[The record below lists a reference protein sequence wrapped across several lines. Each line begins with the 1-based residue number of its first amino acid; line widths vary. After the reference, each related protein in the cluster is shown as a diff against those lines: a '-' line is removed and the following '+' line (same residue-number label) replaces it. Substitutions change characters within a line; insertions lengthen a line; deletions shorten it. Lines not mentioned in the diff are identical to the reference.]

1 MTNPAILITGAN
13 RGIGLELTEQFAKDG
28 WQVLACC
35 RNPADAGQLQ
45 ALSERDPAI
54 ELHALDVTNYE
65 QMASLADQLGNRPID
80 ILLSNAGI
88 YGSKGVGF
96 GEVDAQE
103 WRQVLEV
110 NTIAPLMLVQTFVEQ
125 VAASQQK
132 LVAVISSKVGS
143 IADNSSGGSYIYR
156 SSKTAVNQVV
166 KSLSI
171 DLAGRDITVISLHP
185 GWVKTDMG
193 GTNAE
198 ISTDE
203 SVSGLKSILQSAGLA
218 QSGQFLEFNGN
229 SIPW

>member
-1 MTNPAILITGAN
+1 MTKPTILITGAN
-13 RGIGLELTEQFAKDG
+13 RGIGLTFAEQFAADG

-35 RNPADAGQLQ
+35 RNPGGAGQLQ
-45 ALSERDPAI
+45 HLADRFPAV
-54 ELHALDVTNYE
+54 EVHTLDVTNYE
-65 QMASLADQLGNRPID
+65 QMETLGDQLVNRPID

-88 YGSKGVGF
+88 YGSKGVNF
-96 GEVDAQE
+96 GDVDAME

-143 IADNSSGGSYIYR
+143 IADNSSGGSYVYR

-171 DLAGRDITVISLHP
+171 DLASRDISVISLHP
-185 GWVKTDMG
+185 GWVQTDMG
-193 GTNAE
+193 GPNAE
-198 ISTDE
+198 ISLDE
-203 SVSGLKSILQSAGLA
+203 SVSGLKNILQSAGLA
-218 QSGQFLEFNGN
+218 QSGQFIEFNGE

>member
-1 MTNPAILITGAN
+1 MTKPTILITGAN
-13 RGIGLELTEQFAKDG
+13 RGIGLKLTEQFAEDG

-35 RNPADAGQLQ
+35 RAPAQAGQLQ
-45 ALSERDPAI
+45 ALTERNSTI
-54 ELHALDVTNYE
+54 EIYALDVTNYQ
-65 QMASLADQLGNRPID
+65 QMSSLAEKLANRPID

-88 YGSKGVGF
+88 YGSRGAVF
-96 GEVDAQE
+96 GGIDAEE

-110 NTIAPLMLVQTFVEQ
+110 NTIAPMMLVQSFVDQ

-171 DLAGRDITVISLHP
+171 DLVGRGISVVSLHP

-193 GTNAE
+193 GPNAE

-203 SVSGLKSILQSAGLA
+203 SVSGLKSILQSAGRQ
-218 QSGQFLEFNGN
+218 QSGQFIEFNGN

>member
-1 MTNPAILITGAN
+1 MTNPTILITGAN
-13 RGIGLELTEQFAKDG
+13 RGIGLELTEKFAEAG

-45 ALSERDPAI
+45 ALSERGLAI
-54 ELHALDVTNYE
+54 ELHALDVTDYA
-65 QMASLADQLGNRPID
+65 QMAALSDQLANRPID

-88 YGSKGVGF
+88 YGSKGAGF
-96 GEVDAQE
+96 GEVDTEE

-110 NTIAPLMLVQTFVEQ
+110 NTIAPLMLVQAFVEQ

-143 IADNSSGGSYIYR
+143 IADNSSGGSYVYR

-171 DLAGRDITVISLHP
+171 DLAGRDIAVISLHP
-185 GWVKTDMG
+185 GWVQTEMG
-193 GTNAE
+193 GPNAE
-198 ISTDE
+198 IGTDE
-203 SVSGLKSILQSAGLA
+203 SVSGLKGILQSAGRA
-218 QSGQFLEFNGN
+218 QSGQFIEFNGD

>member
-1 MTNPAILITGAN
+1 MSNPTILITGAN
-13 RGIGLELTEQFAKDG
+13 RGIGLQLTEQFAQDG

-35 RNPADAGQLQ
+35 RNPTDTSQLQ
-45 ALSERDPAI
+45 ALIDRDLPI

-65 QMASLADQLGNRPID
+65 QMATLADQLGNRPID

-88 YGSKGVGF
+88 YGPKGGSF
-96 GEVDAQE
+96 GEVDAE
-103 WRQVLEV
+103 KWRQVLEV
-110 NTIAPLMLVQTFVEQ
+110 NTIAPLMLVQAFVGQ

-132 LVAVISSKVGS
+132 LVAIISSKVGS
-143 IADNSSGGSYIYR
+143 IADNSSGGSYMYR

-171 DLAGRDITVISLHP
+171 DLASRDITVMSLHP

-193 GTNAE
+193 GPNAE

-203 SVSGLKSILQSAGLA
+203 SVSGLTSILQSAKLA
-218 QSGQFLEFNGN
+218 QSGQFIEFDGC

>member
-1 MTNPAILITGAN
+1 MTNPTILITGAN
-13 RGIGLELTEQFAKDG
+13 RGIGLTLTKQFAEDG

-35 RNPADAGQLQ
+35 RNPADAGQL
-45 ALSERDPAI
+45 LDLTERGLAI
-54 ELHALDVTNYE
+54 EIHALDVTNYA
-65 QMASLADQLGNRPID
+65 QMAALADQLGARPID

-88 YGSKGVGF
+88 FGSKSASF
-96 GEVDAQE
+96 GGINADE

-143 IADNSSGGSYIYR
+143 IADNSSGGAYMYR

-171 DLAGRDITVISLHP
+171 DLAERGISVISLHP
-185 GWVKTDMG
+185 GWVQTDMG
-193 GTNAE
+193 GPNAE
-198 ISTDE
+198 ISTDQ
-203 SVSGLKSILQSAGLA
+203 SVSGLKSILQSAGPA
-218 QSGQFLEFNGN
+218 QSGQFIEYDGSN
-229 SIPW
+229 IPW

>member
-1 MTNPAILITGAN
+1 MTNPTILITGAN
-13 RGIGLELTEQFAKDG
+13 RGIGLELTEQFAEDG

-35 RNPADAGQLQ
+35 RNPADAEQLQ
-45 ALSERDPAI
+45 ALTKRDLAI
-54 ELHALDVTNYE
+54 ELNALDVTNYE
-65 QMASLADQLGNRPID
+65 QMAALADQLGNRPID

-193 GTNAE
+193 GRNAE

-218 QSGQFLEFNGN
+218 QSGQFIEFNGS

>member
-1 MTNPAILITGAN
+1 MANPIILITGAN
-13 RGIGLELTEQFAKDG
+13 RGIGLELSEQFAEDG

-35 RNPADAGQLQ
+35 RNPADARQLQ
-45 ALSERDPAI
+45 ALSERGLAI
-54 ELHALDVTNYE
+54 ELHALDVTDYA
-65 QMASLADQLGNRPID
+65 QMATLADQLADRPID

-88 YGSKGVGF
+88 YGSKDTGF
-96 GEVDAQE
+96 GEVDAEE

-110 NTIAPLMLVQTFVEQ
+110 NTIAPLMLAQAFVEQ

-171 DLAGRDITVISLHP
+171 DLAGRNIAVISLHP
-185 GWVKTDMG
+185 GWVQTEMG
-193 GTNAE
+193 GPNAE
-198 ISTDE
+198 IGTDE
-203 SVSGLKSILQSAGLA
+203 SVSGLKSILQSAGRA
-218 QSGQFLEFNGN
+218 QSGQFIEFNGN

>member
-1 MTNPAILITGAN
+1 MSNPTILITGAN
-13 RGIGLELTEQFAKDG
+13 RGIGLELTRQFAEDG

-45 ALSERDPAI
+45 ALSERGLAI
-54 ELHALDVTNYE
+54 ELHALDVTDYE
-65 QMASLADQLGNRPID
+65 QMTTLADQLAKRPID

-88 YGSKGVGF
+88 YGSKAVGF
-96 GEVDAQE
+96 GGIDAKE

-110 NTIAPLMLVQTFVEQ
+110 NTIAPLMLVQAFVEQ

-132 LVAVISSKVGS
+132 LVAVIGSKVGS

-171 DLAGRDITVISLHP
+171 DLADRGISVISLHP
-185 GWVKTDMG
+185 GWVQTEMG
-193 GTNAE
+193 GPDAE

-203 SVSGLKSILQSAGLA
+203 SVSGLKRILQSAGLA
-218 QSGQFLEFNGN
+218 QSGQFIEYNGN

>member
-1 MTNPAILITGAN
+1 MANPTILITGAN
-13 RGIGLELTEQFAKDG
+13 RGIGLELTEQFAEDG

-35 RNPADAGQLQ
+35 RNPADAGKLQ
-45 ALSERDPAI
+45 ALIERDLAI
-54 ELHALDVTNYE
+54 ELHALDVTNY
-65 QMASLADQLGNRPID
+65 QQIASLADQIGNRPID

-110 NTIAPLMLVQTFVEQ
+110 NTIAPLMLVQSFVEQ
-125 VAASQQK
+125 VATSQQK

-171 DLAGRDITVISLHP
+171 DLASRDISVMSLHP

-193 GTNAE
+193 GPNAE

-218 QSGQFLEFNGN
+218 QSGQFIEFNGN

>member
-218 QSGQFLEFNGN
+218 QSGQFIEFDGS

>member
-1 MTNPAILITGAN
+1 MTNPTILITGAN
-13 RGIGLELTEQFAKDG
+13 RGIGLELTRQFAEDG

-45 ALSERDPAI
+45 ALGEQNPAI
-54 ELHALDVTNYE
+54 ELHALDVTNYQ
-65 QMASLADQLGNRPID
+65 QMAALADQMGHRPID

-88 YGSKGVGF
+88 YGSKGTGF

-110 NTIAPLMLVQTFVEQ
+110 NTIAPFMLVQTFVEQ
-125 VAASQQK
+125 VTASQQK

-171 DLAGRDITVISLHP
+171 DLADRDISVISLHP

-193 GTNAE
+193 GPNGE

-203 SVSGLKSILQSAGLA
+203 SVVGLKSILQSAGPA
-218 QSGQFLEFNGN
+218 QSGQFIEFNGS

>member
-1 MTNPAILITGAN
+1 MANPTILITGAN
-13 RGIGLELTEQFAKDG
+13 RGIGLELSEQFAEDG

-45 ALSERDPAI
+45 ALSERGLAI
-54 ELHALDVTNYE
+54 ELHALDVTDYA
-65 QMASLADQLGNRPID
+65 QMASLADQLANRSID

-88 YGSKGVGF
+88 YGSKGTGF
-96 GEVDAQE
+96 GEVDAEE

-110 NTIAPLMLVQTFVEQ
+110 NTIAPLMLAQAFVEQ

-171 DLAGRDITVISLHP
+171 DLAGRDIAVISLHP
-185 GWVKTDMG
+185 GWVQTEMG
-193 GTNAE
+193 GPNAE
-198 ISTDE
+198 IGTDE

-218 QSGQFLEFNGN
+218 QSGQFIEFNGN

>member
-1 MTNPAILITGAN
+1 MTNPTILITGAN
-13 RGIGLELTEQFAKDG
+13 RGIGLKLSEQFAQDG

-35 RNPADAGQLQ
+35 RNPADARDLQ
-45 ALSERDPAI
+45 DLSERGLAV
-54 ELHALDVTNYE
+54 EVHELDVTNYE
-65 QMASLADQLGNRPID
+65 QMANLAGQLGNRPID

-88 YGSKGVGF
+88 YGSKGTGF
-96 GEVDAQE
+96 GEIDAAE

-110 NTIAPLMLVQTFVEQ
+110 NTIAPLMLVQAFVKQ

-171 DLAGRDITVISLHP
+171 DLADRGISVISLHP
-185 GWVKTDMG
+185 GWVQTEMG
-193 GTNAE
+193 GPNAE
-198 ISTDE
+198 ISTDQ
-203 SVSGLKSILQSAGLA
+203 SVSG
-218 QSGQFLEFNGN
+218 
-229 SIPW
+229 

>member
-1 MTNPAILITGAN
+1 MTNPTILITGAN
-13 RGIGLELTEQFAKDG
+13 RGIGLELTEKFTEAG
-28 WQVLACC
+28 WQVLASC

-45 ALSERDPAI
+45 ALSERGLAI
-54 ELHALDVTNYE
+54 ELHALDVTDYA
-65 QMASLADQLGNRPID
+65 QMAALSDQLANRPID

-88 YGSKGVGF
+88 YGSKGAGF
-96 GEVDAQE
+96 GEVDAEE

-110 NTIAPLMLVQTFVEQ
+110 NTIAPLMLVQAFVEQ

-143 IADNSSGGSYIYR
+143 IADNSSGGSYVYR

-171 DLAGRDITVISLHP
+171 DLAGRDISVICLHP
-185 GWVKTDMG
+185 GWVQTEMG
-193 GTNAE
+193 GPNAE
-198 ISTDE
+198 IGTDE
-203 SVSGLKSILQSAGLA
+203 SVSGLKGILQSAGRA
-218 QSGQFLEFNGN
+218 QSGQFIEFNGD

>member
-1 MTNPAILITGAN
+1 MTNPTILITGAN
-13 RGIGLELTEQFAKDG
+13 RGIGLELTRQFAEDG

-45 ALSERDPAI
+45 ALGERNPAI
-54 ELHALDVTNYE
+54 ELQALDVTNYQ
-65 QMASLADQLGNRPID
+65 QMAALADQLGNRPID

-88 YGSKGVGF
+88 YGTKGVGF

-171 DLAGRDITVISLHP
+171 DLADRGISVISLHP
-185 GWVKTDMG
+185 GWVKTDLG
-193 GTNAE
+193 GPNAE
-198 ISTDE
+198 IGTDE
-203 SVSGLKSILQSAGLA
+203 SVAGLKSILQSAGPA
-218 QSGQFLEFNGN
+218 QSGQFIEYNGS